1 MSNDKWKMIS
11 PSAHLRT
18 SRPRIGITMG
28 DPAGIGP
35 EVVLKAVAEQEVQSI
50 CVPIII
56 GNAQVLTHNAR
67 TLDLQ
72 CGYEIV
78 RQGEKIPA
86 DFDAPI
92 IFHLD
97 NLSGYIE
104 PGIESGDAG

>member
-1 MSNDKWKMIS
+1 MTNPLDSFGK
-11 PSAHLRT
+11 

-35 EVVLKAVAEQEVQSI
+35 EVVLKAVAEEEVQSI
-50 CVPIII
+50 CVPVII

-78 RQGEKIPA
+78 RQGERIPA
-86 DFDAPI
+86 GLDAP
-92 IFHLD
+92 
-97 NLSGYIE
+97 NLLLLKRNIKYMFKADERVEEVAS
-104 PGIESGDAG
+104 